1 MTRKAPKSYA
11 AIYDAIFSRI
21 VQGQYRPIH
30 RIGIATLAQA
40 LGVSTTPV
48 REALQRL
55 EEDGLVRIF
64 PQSKTVV
71 ARIDEA
77 QLKEVHF
84 LRVAIETEVARR
96 MAEKGDMAA
105 LKRARSFVRMQ
116 EALQDDPSQMLL
128 FNELDRAFHLT
139 KGNYFP
145 LAGPEA
151 SGGGRLPGPFLYYLL
166 AIPLLIK
173 SSYDSIFIFHFIL
186 NVGSLLTFFL
196 FAWKHFQFKTA
207 VLALI
212 LFSLDLSH
220 IGTISFPIN
229 PVFIFAFIILF
240 MHFFL
245 KFMDQRKL

>member
-1 MTRKAPKSYA
+1 MVKLFNHHFFGKNKGNLFFLFFLLGY
-11 AIYDAIFSRI
+11 AIF
-21 VQGQYRPIH
+21 
-30 RIGIATLAQA
+30 GI
-40 LGVSTTPV
+40 S
-48 REALQRL
+48 
-55 EEDGLVRIF
+55 
-64 PQSKTVV
+64 
-71 ARIDEA
+71 
-77 QLKEVHF
+77 
-84 LRVAIETEVARR
+84 LRVETLDILR
-96 MAEKGDMAA
+96 
-105 LKRARSFVRMQ
+105 
-116 EALQDDPSQMLL
+116 
-128 FNELDRAFHLT
+128 FNEWLIRDFDRAFHLT